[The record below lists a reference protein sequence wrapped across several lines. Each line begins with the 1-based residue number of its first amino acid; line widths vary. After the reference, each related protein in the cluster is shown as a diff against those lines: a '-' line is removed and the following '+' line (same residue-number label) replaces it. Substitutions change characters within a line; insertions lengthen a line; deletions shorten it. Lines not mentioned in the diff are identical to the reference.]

1 MTTVTTTSAVVTST
15 PTTVPV
21 TTSTIVPASP
31 TPDPTIPAPAADA
44 FSDGWFHDR
53 SAIPQVVLWALVVS
67 AIAIGAHVLRRL
79 SRRRLVGIAVG
90 SVPFLIALY
99 FFYQNVN
106 RLLPPS
112 L

>member
-1 MTTVTTTSAVVTST
+1 VTIPGST
-15 PTTVPV
+15 
-21 TTSTIVPASP
+21 
-31 TPDPTIPAPAADA
+31 DEPTITGPAADA

-53 SAIPQVVLWALVVS
+53 SAIPQVVFWAVAVAALAV
-67 AIAIGAHVLRRL
+67 GAHVLRRRVG
-79 SRRRLVGIAVG
+79 SRFVGIAVG
-90 SVPFLIALY
+90 IVPFLVALY